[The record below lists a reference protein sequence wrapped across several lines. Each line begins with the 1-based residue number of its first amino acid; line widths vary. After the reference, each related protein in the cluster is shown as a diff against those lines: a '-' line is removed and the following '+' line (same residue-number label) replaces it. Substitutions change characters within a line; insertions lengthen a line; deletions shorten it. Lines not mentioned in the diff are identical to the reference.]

1 MKLKENPLVTDL
13 IGSKTT
19 KLDSRVIFFGTC
31 DELSSHIMNI
41 RCMIDDSMLKEELEE
56 IVKTLSKIMGEVAG
70 SKNKIEMDSLEYVL
84 GLVKKYEVNY
94 GIVTNFILPGQTPLA
109 CAIHITRCVARRA
122 ELAYAKVYDEY
133 KTSDIIFE
141 YLNKLSTLF
150 YSIALKY
157 EGQKGPKNI

>member
-1 MKLKENPLVTDL
+1 
-13 IGSKTT
+13 
-19 KLDSRVIFFGTC
+19 
-31 DELSSHIMNI
+31 
-41 RCMIDDSMLKEELEE
+41 MIDDSMLKEELEE

-84 GLVKKYEVNY
+84 SLVKKYEINY

-133 KTSDIIFE
+133 KAVMEFPHE
-141 YLNKLSTLF
+141 
-150 YSIALKY
+150 LKA
-157 EGQKGPKNI
+157 NIDGHIYKAGTDGSSMMFLAIDEERVKTKRRWI

>member
-1 MKLKENPLVTDL
+1 MKLKDNPLVTDL
-13 IGSKTT
+13 IGKKTT

-41 RCMIDDSMLKEELEE
+41 RCMMDDVVLKEELEN
-56 IVKTLSKIMGEVAG
+56 IVKTLSAIMGEIAG
-70 SKNKIEMDSLEYVL
+70 SKNTVQEEALEYVL
-84 GLVKKYEVNY
+84 ELVKKYEINY
-94 GIVTNFILPGQTPLA
+94 GIVKNFILPGQTPIA

-122 ELAYAKVYDEY
+122 ELAYAKVYDEF

-150 YSIALKY
+150 YSIAQRY
-157 EGQKGPKNI
+157 EGHEGPQII